1 MSVTK
6 LFGREPAM
14 WLALVAV
21 IVKFVS
27 AFWIHTTVDQQSV
40 INAAAAAV
48 VGLLVAWSVHDGVG
62 AALLGLVQAAVALAV
77 GLGLHWSADRQAL
90 VLSLATAIVAMWT
103 RTQVVAPAP
112 AGALPSAKHA
122 QGT

>member
-112 AGALPSAKHA
+112 AGALPSARIV
-122 QGT
+122 QRT